1 MCRKSNKTDEE
12 LKNATHRKVNLD
24 LKTTT
29 TTKNESTTGKQDQQH
44 KQKSTR
50 KSTKKDT
57 EKYGLCVID
66 LDE

>member
-1 MCRKSNKTDEE
+1 MCRKSNKTDKE
-12 LKNATHRKVNLD
+12 LKNATLRKVNLD
-24 LKTTT
+24 LKATTT
-29 TTKNESTTGKQDQQH
+29 IKNESTTGKQDQQH